1 MLRPASPRGPR
12 LSRATLGVLIAAGL
26 LVVSSASG
34 ASTVASK
41 KQVPVERVPG
51 GPTGGHIVPAGI
63 HKIKHFLIIEQENRS
78 FDNYFGTSRAMPT

>member
-1 MLRPASPRGPR
+1 M
-12 LSRATLGVLIAAGL
+12 
-26 LVVSSASG
+26 
-34 ASTVASK
+34 ASK